1 MISAIGEAGLQ
12 QAVRPQYNT
21 VAQTEETHTRENDQM
36 RQERPVEKTED
47 SQHPNMDMDQNG
59 QGETTSQNRIEEG
72 KVLVE
77 QYDEKGRKVR
87 VTPPGYL
94 PLSETV

>member
-21 VAQTEETHTRENDQM
+21 VAQTEETLARESDQL

-47 SQHPNMDMDQNG
+47 SQQPKMDMERDG
-59 QGETTSQNRIEEG
+59 QGETTSRNRIEEG
-72 KVLVE
+72 KVIVE
-77 QYDEKGRKVR
+77 QYDQNGRMVKVI
-87 VTPPGYL
+87 PPGYL
-94 PLSETV
+94 PLNETV

>member
-21 VAQTEETHTRENDQM
+21 VAQAEETHARENDQQ
-36 RQERPVEKTED
+36 RRERPVEKAED
-47 SQHPNMDMDQNG
+47 SQHPTMDMEQND
-59 QGETTSQNRIEEG
+59 QGETTSHNRIEEG
-72 KVLVE
+72 RVFVE
-77 QYDEKGRKVR
+77 HYDEKGRKVR
-87 VTPPGYL
+87 VNPPGYL

>member
-12 QAVRPQYNT
+12 QAVRPQYNA
-21 VAQTEETHTRENDQM
+21 VVQTEETHTRENDQM

-47 SQHPNMDMDQNG
+47 SQHPKMDMDQNG

-77 QYDEKGRKVR
+77 QYDEKGRMVR

>member
-21 VAQTEETHTRENDQM
+21 VAQAEETHARESDQL
-36 RQERPVEKTED
+36 RQERPVEKPED
-47 SQHPNMDMDQNG
+47 SQQPQMNMDQNDP
-59 QGETTSQNRIEEG
+59 GETTSRNRIEDG
-72 KVLVE
+72 KVFVE
-77 QYDEKGRKVR
+77 HYDSQGRMVSLS
-87 VTPPGYL
+87 PPGYL